1 MKTLD
6 NRRET
11 AIDPTKKVCIMSD
24 ETNAV
29 VAAVEPQALKSNDT
43 SSKAKESTVVETV
56 KKPEPKVVEKVEAK
70 AEADAKPPE
79 GDNDA
84 PDADSPQA
92 SKEKRLP
99 RWMKERLERERQV
112 TEAKTRASVLQEIQD
127 RQTVKPEPQQAQP
140 NEKTLMDF
148 DFDQDRYIAYRV
160 ERAIEAKEQAAK
172 AESEQK
178 KQAAAQESF
187 KSHVDAFEEKVG
199 DGAWDDIVSSPLN
212 TKPEFKPLTELF
224 MGDERDLEIAHYL
237 ATNMKEAERI
247 NALSRLAQVREIVKL
262 ADRFEGVTE
271 ATPVTPPKKT
281 TSAPPPVKTI
291 SGAGKPSVDL
301 YDPNLSTADRI
312 AIMVKMRGR
321 R

>member
-1 MKTLD
+1 
-6 NRRET
+6 
-11 AIDPTKKVCIMSD
+11 MSD

-112 TEAKTRASVLQEIQD
+112 TEAKTRASVLQELQE
-127 RQTVKPEPQQAQP
+127 RQYVKPEPQQVQP

-199 DGAWDDIVSSPLN
+199 DGAWDDIVSSRLN
-212 TKPEFKPLTELF
+212 TEPEFKPLTELF
-224 MGDERDLEIAHYL
+224 MGDEHDLEIAHYL

-247 NALSRLAQVREIVKL
+247 NALPRLSQVREIAKL

-271 ATPVTPPKKT
+271 ATPVTTPKKT

-291 SGAGKPSVDL
+291 SGAGKPSVDIN
-301 YDPNLSTADRI
+301 DPGMSTAERI
-312 AIMVKMRGR
+312 KAWKKQGGAR
-321 R
+321 

>member
-1 MKTLD
+1 
-6 NRRET
+6 
-11 AIDPTKKVCIMSD
+11 MSD
-24 ETNAV
+24 ETNVAV
-29 VAAVEPQALKSNDT
+29 TTEAPAALKSNDT
-43 SSKAKESTVVETV
+43 SSRAKESTVVETV

-84 PDADSPQA
+84 PGADSPQA

-112 TEAKTRASVLQEIQD
+112 TEAKTRASVLQELQE
-127 RQTVKPEPQQAQP
+127 RHSVKPEPQQVQP

-160 ERAIEAKEQAAK
+160 ERAIEAKEQVAK
-172 AESEQK
+172 AESERT

-224 MGDERDLEIAHYL
+224 MGDEHDLEIAHYL

-247 NALSRLAQVREIVKL
+247 NALSRLAQVREIAKL

-271 ATPVTPPKKT
+271 EKPVTTPKKT

-291 SGAGKPSVDL
+291 SGAGKPSVDIN
-301 YDPNLSTADRI
+301 DPTMSTAERI
-312 AIMVKMRGR
+312 KAWKKQSSAR
-321 R
+321 